1 MSINIDKQN
10 IGNSILV
17 KVTNEQL
24 MDKLEQMDKRILH
37 VEQFM
42 YKSKGA
48 VSVIVWLAGISVIV
62 GGYFYQK

>member
-1 MSINIDKQN
+1 M
-10 IGNSILV
+10 

-24 MDKLEQMDKRILH
+24 MSKMNSIISK
-37 VEQFM
+37 VENIDNRVIKVEEIM
-42 YKSKGA
+42 NKSKGA

>member
-1 MSINIDKQN
+1 M
-10 IGNSILV
+10 

-24 MDKLEQMDKRILH
+24 MSKMNSIISK
-37 VEQFM
+37 VENIDDRLIKVEEIM
-42 YKSKGA
+42 NKSKGA

>member
-1 MSINIDKQN
+1 M
-10 IGNSILV
+10 

-42 YKSKGA
+42 FKSKGA
-48 VSVIVWLAGISVIV
+48 VSVIVWLAGISAIV

>member
-1 MSINIDKQN
+1 M
-10 IGNSILV
+10 

-24 MDKLEQMDKRILH
+24 MSKINSIISK
-37 VEQFM
+37 VENIDDRLIKVEEIM
-42 YKSKGA
+42 NKSKGA

>member
-1 MSINIDKQN
+1 M
-10 IGNSILV
+10 

-24 MDKLEQMDKRILH
+24 MSKMNSIISK
-37 VEQFM
+37 VENIDDRLIKVEERM
-42 YKSKGA
+42 NKSKGA

>member
-1 MSINIDKQN
+1 M
-10 IGNSILV
+10 

-24 MDKLEQMDKRILH
+24 MSKINSIISK
-37 VEQFM
+37 VENIDNRLIKVEEIM
-42 YKSKGA
+42 NKSKGA

>member
-1 MSINIDKQN
+1 
-10 IGNSILV
+10 V